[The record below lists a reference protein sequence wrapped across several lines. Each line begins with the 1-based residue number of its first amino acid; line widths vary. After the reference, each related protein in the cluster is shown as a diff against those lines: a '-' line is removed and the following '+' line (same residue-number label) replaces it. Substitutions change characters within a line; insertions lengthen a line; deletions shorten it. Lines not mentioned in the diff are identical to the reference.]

1 MRRAGA
7 VRAVLI
13 ALALLLLDQPSLNS
27 ILTCALTFVG
37 GGSLWADDSL
47 PRNGE
52 DYYAVNTDSGF
63 NIAVSIAPQY
73 PQGQLQCEWLPAL
86 VDDLA

>member
-7 VRAVLI
+7 VQEVSI

-37 GGSLWADDSL
+37 GGSLWADDLLLRS
-47 PRNGE
+47 GE

-73 PQGQLQCEWLPAL
+73 PPGQCEWLPAL